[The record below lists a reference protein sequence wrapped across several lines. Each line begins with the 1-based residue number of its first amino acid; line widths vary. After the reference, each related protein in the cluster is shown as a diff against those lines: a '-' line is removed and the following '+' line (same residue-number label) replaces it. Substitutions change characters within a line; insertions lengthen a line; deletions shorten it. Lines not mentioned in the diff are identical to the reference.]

1 MGGGRGQGI
10 EYQLNIIDMDILSKV
25 KESLDG
31 VVDRKFI
38 NDDFM
43 LSNDYARE
51 LYHESAEKMPIIDYH
66 CHLVPQQIAEN
77 HKFKDLTEVWLGG
90 DHYKWRAM
98 RGNGVPEEFITG
110 NRSSYEK
117 FEKWAETV
125 PYTMRNPLYHWTHL
139 ELARVFGIYD
149 LLNPQTARAIYDE
162 CTEKLQTEEYRGQ
175 ALMKRFNVKV
185 VCTTDDPADSL
196 EYHKYI
202 NEHPFGV
209 KVLPAWRPD
218 KAMVIEKPVQYKE
231 YVTRLEH
238 VSGVSIS
245 GYQDLLDALRKRHD
259 FFHEMGSRLSDH
271 GLETFYAEDFTME
284 EIDRIF
290 RNTLAGKMPT
300 KEEVLKFRSAILL
313 DFARM
318 DHEKGWVQQFHIGA
332 IRDNNTRMFNVLGPD
347 TGYDAIHDV
356 HCAAAGHKFFN
367 RLAMEDKLTKT
378 ILYNLNP
385 KDNEVLATMAYTFN
399 DGSVPGKMQLGSGWW
414 FLDQEDGMRK
424 QMNALSA
431 LGLFSRFV
439 GMLTDSRSFLSYPR
453 HEYFRRIL
461 CSVLGEDIQKGK
473 LPKSEMAFI
482 HQMVKDISYNNA
494 ARYFDF

>member
-1 MGGGRGQGI
+1 M
-10 EYQLNIIDMDILSKV
+10 ILSDV
-25 KESLDG
+25 KEKIDG
-31 VVDRKFI
+31 MLDRKFI
-38 NDDFM
+38 HEDFM
-43 LSNDYARE
+43 LTNSYARE

-66 CHLVPQQIAEN
+66 CHLVPKMIAED
-77 HKFKDLTEVWLGG
+77 HRFKDLTEVWLGG

-149 LLNPQTARAIYDE
+149 ILNPSTARAIYDE
-162 CTEKLQTEEYRGQ
+162 CTEKLQSPEYSGQ
-175 ALMKRFNVKV
+175 SLMKKFNVKV

-196 EYHKYI
+196 EYHKQI
-202 NEHPFGV
+202 AEHPFGV

-218 KAMVIEKPVQYKE
+218 KAMVIEKPQQYRE
-231 YVTRLEH
+231 YIEKLGAAAGMEIL
-238 VSGVSIS
+238 S
-245 GYQDLLDALRKRHD
+245 YEDLLTALRKRHD
-259 FFHEMGSRLSDH
+259 FFHSMGCRLSDH
-271 GLETFYAEDFTME
+271 GLETFYAEDFTPE

-290 RNTLAGKMPT
+290 RDTLKGKMPSH
-300 KEEVLKFRSAILL
+300 EEVLKFRSAILL
-313 DFARM
+313 DFARL
-318 DHEKGWVQQFHIGA
+318 DWEKGWAQQFHVGA
-332 IRDNNTRMFNVLGPD
+332 IRDNNTRMFDILGPD
-347 TGYDAIHDV
+347 TGYDAIHDLPV
-356 HCAAAGHKFFN
+356 AAAGHRFLN
-367 RLAMEDKLTKT
+367 RLAMEDKLAKT

-399 DGSVPGKMQLGSGWW
+399 DGTVPGKIQLGSGWW

-461 CSVLGEDIQKGK
+461 CSVIGEDIEKGK
-473 LPKSEMAFI
+473 LPKSEMPFI

-494 ARYFDF
+494 ARYFNF

>member
-1 MGGGRGQGI
+1 MT
-10 EYQLNIIDMDILSKV
+10 
-25 KESLDG
+25 
-31 VVDRKFI
+31 FI

-43 LSNDYARE
+43 LTNDYARE
-51 LYHESAEKMPIIDYH
+51 LYHQSAENQPIIDYH
-66 CHLVPQQIAEN
+66 CHLVPKMIADN
-77 HKFKDLTEVWLGG
+77 YQFADLTEVWLGG

-110 NRSSYEK
+110 KADGYAK

-139 ELARVFGIYD
+139 ELSRVFGVDKI
-149 LLNPQTARAIYDE
+149 LKPETAREIYDE
-162 CTEKLQTEEYRGQ
+162 CSAKLQTPEFRGQ
-175 ALMKRFNVKV
+175 ELMKRFKVEV

-196 EYHKYI
+196 EFHQQIKD
-202 NEHPFGV
+202 NPFGV
-209 KVLPAWRPD
+209 KVLPTWRPD
-218 KAMVIEKPVQYKE
+218 KAMVVEKPQQYRE
-231 YVTRLEH
+231 YIQKLSD
-238 VSGVSIS
+238 VSGVAINN
-245 GYQDLLDALRKRHD
+245 YQDLLTALQKRQD
-259 FFHEMGSRLSDH
+259 FFYEMGCRISDH

-284 EIDRIF
+284 EVDQIF
-290 RNTLAGKMPT
+290 KNTLKGIQPT
-300 KEEVLKFRSAILL
+300 QEEVLKFKSAILL

-318 DHEKGWVQQFHIGA
+318 DHAKGWAQQFHIGA
-332 IRDNNTRMFNVLGPD
+332 IRDNNTRMFNLLGPD

-356 HCAAAGHKFFN
+356 QCAAAGHKFFN
-367 RLAMEDKLTKT
+367 TLALEDKLTKT

-399 DGSVPGKMQLGSGWW
+399 DGTCPGKMQLGSGWW

-431 LGLFSRFV
+431 LGLLSRFV

-461 CSVLGEDIQKGK
+461 CNLLGEDLKSGK
-473 LPKSEMAFI
+473 LPVSEMDFL
-482 HQMVKDISYNNA
+482 HQMVKGISYENA
-494 ARYFDF
+494 KNYFNF

>member
-1 MGGGRGQGI
+1 M
-10 EYQLNIIDMDILSKV
+10 ILSDV
-25 KESLDG
+25 KEKIDG
-31 VVDRKFI
+31 MLDRKFI
-38 NDDFM
+38 HEDFM
-43 LSNDYARE
+43 LTNSYARE

-66 CHLVPQQIAEN
+66 CNIVPKMIAED
-77 HKFKDLTEVWLGG
+77 HRFKDLTEVWLGG

-149 LLNPQTARAIYDE
+149 ILNPSTARAIYDE
-162 CTEKLQTEEYRGQ
+162 CTEKLQSPEYSGQ
-175 ALMKRFNVKV
+175 SLMKKFNVKV

-196 EYHKYI
+196 EYHKQMA
-202 NEHPFGV
+202 EHPFGV

-218 KAMVIEKPVQYKE
+218 KAMVIEKPQQYRE
-231 YVTRLEH
+231 YIEKLGTAAGMEILSYE
-238 VSGVSIS
+238 
-245 GYQDLLDALRKRHD
+245 DLLTALRKRHD
-259 FFHEMGSRLSDH
+259 FFHSMGCRLSDH
-271 GLETFYAEDFTME
+271 GLETFYAEDFTPE

-290 RNTLAGKMPT
+290 RDTLKGKMPSH
-300 KEEVLKFRSAILL
+300 EEVLKFRSAILL
-313 DFARM
+313 DFARL
-318 DHEKGWVQQFHIGA
+318 DWEKGWAQQFHVGA
-332 IRDNNTRMFNVLGPD
+332 IRDNNTRMFDILGPD

-356 HCAAAGHKFFN
+356 PVAAAGHKFLN
-367 RLAMEDKLTKT
+367 RLAMEDKLAKT

-399 DGSVPGKMQLGSGWW
+399 DGTVPGKIQLGSGWW

-461 CSVLGEDIQKGK
+461 CSVIGEDIEKGK
-473 LPKSEMAFI
+473 LPKSEMPFI

-494 ARYFDF
+494 ARYFNF

>member
-1 MGGGRGQGI
+1 M
-10 EYQLNIIDMDILSKV
+10 ILSDV
-25 KESLDG
+25 KGKIDG
-31 VVDRKFI
+31 LIDRKFI
-38 NDDFM
+38 HDDFM
-43 LSNDYARE
+43 LTNSYARE

-66 CHLVPQQIAEN
+66 CHLSPKMIAED
-77 HKFKDLTEVWLGG
+77 HRFKDITEVWLGG

-139 ELARVFGIYD
+139 ELARVFEIYEI
-149 LLNPQTARAIYDE
+149 LNPATARAIYDE
-162 CTEKLQTEEYRGQ
+162 CTEKLQSPEYSGQ
-175 ALMKRFNVKV
+175 SLMKRFNVKI
-185 VCTTDDPADSL
+185 VCTTDDPADTL
-196 EYHKYI
+196 EYHRQI
-202 NEHPFGV
+202 AEHPFGV

-218 KAMVIEKPVQYKE
+218 KAMVVEKPQQYRE
-231 YVTRLEH
+231 YIDKLGAAAGMEILT
-238 VSGVSIS
+238 
-245 GYQDLLDALRKRHD
+245 YQDLLTALRKRHD
-259 FFHEMGSRLSDH
+259 FFHEMGCRLSDH
-271 GLETFYAEDFTME
+271 GLETFYAEDFDLE

-290 RNTLAGKMPT
+290 RDTLRGKKPT
-300 KEEVLKFRSAILL
+300 HEEVLQFRSAILL
-313 DFARM
+313 DFARL
-318 DHEKGWVQQFHIGA
+318 DWEKGWTQQFHVGA
-332 IRDNNTRMFNVLGPD
+332 IRDNNSRMFDILGPD
-347 TGYDAIHDV
+347 TGYDAIHDLPT
-356 HCAAAGHKFFN
+356 AAAGHKFLN
-367 RLAMEDKLTKT
+367 RLASEDKLAKT

-399 DGSVPGKMQLGSGWW
+399 DGTVPGKIQLGSGWW

-431 LGLFSRFV
+431 LGLLSRFV

-461 CSVLGEDIQKGK
+461 CSVIGEDIEKGK
-473 LPKSEMAFI
+473 LPKSEMPFI

-494 ARYFDF
+494 ARYFNF

>member
-1 MGGGRGQGI
+1 M
-10 EYQLNIIDMDILSKV
+10 ILSDV
-25 KESLDG
+25 KEKIDG
-31 VVDRKFI
+31 MLDRKFI
-38 NDDFM
+38 HEDFM
-43 LSNDYARE
+43 LTNSYARE

-66 CHLVPQQIAEN
+66 CHLVPKMIAED
-77 HKFKDLTEVWLGG
+77 HRFKDLTEVWLGG

-149 LLNPQTARAIYDE
+149 ILNPSTARAIYDE
-162 CTEKLQTEEYRGQ
+162 CTEKLQSPEYSGQ
-175 ALMKRFNVKV
+175 SLMKKFNVKV

-196 EYHKYI
+196 EYHKQI
-202 NEHPFGV
+202 AEHPFGV

-218 KAMVIEKPVQYKE
+218 KAMVIEKPQQYRE
-231 YVTRLEH
+231 YIEKLGAAAGMEIL
-238 VSGVSIS
+238 S
-245 GYQDLLDALRKRHD
+245 YEDLLTALRKRHD
-259 FFHEMGSRLSDH
+259 FFHSMGCRLSDH
-271 GLETFYAEDFTME
+271 GLETFYAEDFTPE

-290 RNTLAGKMPT
+290 RDTLKGKMPSH
-300 KEEVLKFRSAILL
+300 EEVLKFRSAILL
-313 DFARM
+313 DFARL
-318 DHEKGWVQQFHIGA
+318 DWEKGWAQQFHVGA
-332 IRDNNTRMFNVLGPD
+332 IRDNNTRMFDILGPD

-356 HCAAAGHKFFN
+356 PMAAAGHKFLN
-367 RLAMEDKLTKT
+367 RLAMEDKLAKT

-399 DGSVPGKMQLGSGWW
+399 DGTVPGKIQLGSGWW

-461 CSVLGEDIQKGK
+461 CSVIGEDIEKGK
-473 LPKSEMAFI
+473 LPKSEMPFI

-494 ARYFDF
+494 ARYFNF

>member
-1 MGGGRGQGI
+1 MT
-10 EYQLNIIDMDILSKV
+10 
-25 KESLDG
+25 
-31 VVDRKFI
+31 FI

-43 LSNDYARE
+43 LTNDYARE
-51 LYHESAEKMPIIDYH
+51 LYHQSAENQPIIDYH
-66 CHLVPQQIAEN
+66 CHLVPKMIADN
-77 HKFKDLTEVWLGG
+77 YQFADLTEVWLGG

-110 NRSSYEK
+110 KADGYAK

-139 ELARVFGIYD
+139 ELSRVFGVDKI
-149 LLNPQTARAIYDE
+149 LKPETAREIYDE
-162 CTEKLQTEEYRGQ
+162 CSAKLQTPEFRGQ
-175 ALMKRFNVKV
+175 ELMKKFKVEV

-196 EYHKYI
+196 EFHQQIKD
-202 NEHPFGV
+202 NPFGV
-209 KVLPAWRPD
+209 KVLPTWRPD
-218 KAMVIEKPVQYKE
+218 KAMVVENPQQYRE
-231 YVTRLEH
+231 YIQKLSD
-238 VSGVSIS
+238 VSGVAINN
-245 GYQDLLDALRKRHD
+245 YQDLLAALQKRQD
-259 FFHEMGSRLSDH
+259 FFYEMGCRISDH

-284 EIDRIF
+284 EVDQIF
-290 RNTLAGKMPT
+290 KNTLKGIQPT
-300 KEEVLKFRSAILL
+300 QEEVLKFKSAILL

-318 DHEKGWVQQFHIGA
+318 DHAKGWAQQFHIGA
-332 IRDNNTRMFNVLGPD
+332 IRDNNTRMFNLLGPD

-356 HCAAAGHKFFN
+356 QCAAAGHKFFN
-367 RLAMEDKLTKT
+367 TLALEDKLTKT

-399 DGSVPGKMQLGSGWW
+399 DGTCPGKMQLGSGWW

-431 LGLFSRFV
+431 LGLLSRFV

-461 CSVLGEDIQKGK
+461 CNLLGEDLKSGK
-473 LPKSEMAFI
+473 LPVSEMDFL
-482 HQMVKDISYNNA
+482 HQMVKGISYENA
-494 ARYFDF
+494 KNYFNF

>member
-1 MGGGRGQGI
+1 M
-10 EYQLNIIDMDILSKV
+10 ILSDV
-25 KESLDG
+25 KGKIDG
-31 VVDRKFI
+31 LIDRKFI
-38 NDDFM
+38 HDDFM
-43 LSNDYARE
+43 LTNSYARE

-66 CHLVPQQIAEN
+66 CHLSPKMIAED
-77 HKFKDLTEVWLGG
+77 HRFKDITEVWLGG

-139 ELARVFGIYD
+139 ELARVFGIYEI
-149 LLNPQTARAIYDE
+149 LNPATARPIYDE
-162 CTEKLQTEEYRGQ
+162 CTEKLQSPEYSGQ
-175 ALMKRFNVKV
+175 SLMKRFNVKI
-185 VCTTDDPADSL
+185 VCTTDDPADTL
-196 EYHKYI
+196 EYHRQI
-202 NEHPFGV
+202 TEHPFGV

-218 KAMVIEKPVQYKE
+218 KAMVVEKPQQYRE
-231 YVTRLEH
+231 YIDKLGAAAGMEILT
-238 VSGVSIS
+238 
-245 GYQDLLDALRKRHD
+245 YQDLLTALRKRHD
-259 FFHEMGSRLSDH
+259 FFHEMGCRLSDH
-271 GLETFYAEDFTME
+271 GLETFYAEDFDLE

-290 RNTLAGKMPT
+290 RDTLRGKKPT
-300 KEEVLKFRSAILL
+300 HEEVLQFRSAILL
-313 DFARM
+313 DFARL
-318 DHEKGWVQQFHIGA
+318 DWEKGWTQQFHVGA
-332 IRDNNTRMFNVLGPD
+332 IRDNNSRMFDILGPD
-347 TGYDAIHDV
+347 TGYDAIHDLPT
-356 HCAAAGHKFFN
+356 AAAGHKFLN
-367 RLAMEDKLTKT
+367 RLASEDKLAKT

-399 DGSVPGKMQLGSGWW
+399 DGTVPGKIQLGSGWW

-431 LGLFSRFV
+431 LGLLSRFV

-461 CSVLGEDIQKGK
+461 CSVIGEDIEKGK
-473 LPKSEMAFI
+473 LPKSEMPFI

-494 ARYFDF
+494 ARYFNF

>member
-1 MGGGRGQGI
+1 M
-10 EYQLNIIDMDILSKV
+10 ILSDV
-25 KESLDG
+25 KEKIDG
-31 VVDRKFI
+31 MLDRKFI
-38 NDDFM
+38 HEDFM
-43 LSNDYARE
+43 LTNSYARE

-66 CHLVPQQIAEN
+66 CHLVPKMIAED
-77 HKFKDLTEVWLGG
+77 HRFRDLTEVWLGG

-149 LLNPQTARAIYDE
+149 ILNPSTARAIYDE
-162 CTEKLQTEEYRGQ
+162 CTEKLQSPEYSGQ
-175 ALMKRFNVKV
+175 SLMKKFNVKV

-196 EYHKYI
+196 EYHKQI
-202 NEHPFGV
+202 AEHPFGV

-218 KAMVIEKPVQYKE
+218 KAMVIEKPQQYRE
-231 YVTRLEH
+231 YIEKLGAAAGMEIL
-238 VSGVSIS
+238 S
-245 GYQDLLDALRKRHD
+245 YEDLLTALRKRHD
-259 FFHEMGSRLSDH
+259 FFQSMGCRLSDH
-271 GLETFYAEDFTME
+271 GLETFYAEDFTPE

-290 RNTLAGKMPT
+290 RDTLKGKMPSH
-300 KEEVLKFRSAILL
+300 EEVLKFRSAILL
-313 DFARM
+313 DFARL
-318 DHEKGWVQQFHIGA
+318 DWEKGWAQQFHVGA
-332 IRDNNTRMFNVLGPD
+332 IRDNNTRMFDILGPD

-356 HCAAAGHKFFN
+356 PMAAAGHKFLN
-367 RLAMEDKLTKT
+367 RLAMEGKLAKT

-399 DGSVPGKMQLGSGWW
+399 DGTVPGKIQLGSGWW

-461 CSVLGEDIQKGK
+461 CSVIGEDIEKGK
-473 LPKSEMAFI
+473 LPKSEMPFI

-494 ARYFDF
+494 ARYFNF

>member
-1 MGGGRGQGI
+1 M
-10 EYQLNIIDMDILSKV
+10 ILSDV
-25 KESLDG
+25 KEKIDG
-31 VVDRKFI
+31 MLDRKFI
-38 NDDFM
+38 HEDFM
-43 LSNDYARE
+43 LTNSYARE

-66 CHLVPQQIAEN
+66 CHLVPKMIAED
-77 HKFKDLTEVWLGG
+77 HRFKDLTEVWLGG

-149 LLNPQTARAIYDE
+149 ILNPSTARAIYDE
-162 CTEKLQTEEYRGQ
+162 CTEKLQSPEYSGQ
-175 ALMKRFNVKV
+175 SLMKKFNVKV

-196 EYHKYI
+196 EYHKQI
-202 NEHPFGV
+202 AEHPFGV

-218 KAMVIEKPVQYKE
+218 KAMVIEKPQQYRE
-231 YVTRLEH
+231 YIEKLGAAAGMEIL
-238 VSGVSIS
+238 S
-245 GYQDLLDALRKRHD
+245 YEDLLTALRKRHD
-259 FFHEMGSRLSDH
+259 FFHSMGCRLSDH
-271 GLETFYAEDFTME
+271 GLETFYAEDFTPE

-290 RNTLAGKMPT
+290 RDTLKGKMPSH
-300 KEEVLKFRSAILL
+300 EEVLKFRSAILL
-313 DFARM
+313 DFARL
-318 DHEKGWVQQFHIGA
+318 DWEKGWAQQFHVGA
-332 IRDNNTRMFNVLGPD
+332 IRDNNTRMFDILGPD

-356 HCAAAGHKFFN
+356 PVAAAGHKFLN
-367 RLAMEDKLTKT
+367 RLAMEDKLAKT

-399 DGSVPGKMQLGSGWW
+399 DGTVPGKIQLGSGWW

-461 CSVLGEDIQKGK
+461 CSVIGEDIEKGK
-473 LPKSEMAFI
+473 LPKSEMPFI

-494 ARYFDF
+494 ARYFNF

>member
-1 MGGGRGQGI
+1 MT
-10 EYQLNIIDMDILSKV
+10 
-25 KESLDG
+25 
-31 VVDRKFI
+31 FI

-43 LSNDYARE
+43 LTNDYARE
-51 LYHESAEKMPIIDYH
+51 LYHQSAENQPIIDYH
-66 CHLVPQQIAEN
+66 CHLVPKMIADN
-77 HKFKDLTEVWLGG
+77 YQFADLTEVWLGG

-110 NRSSYEK
+110 KADGYAK

-139 ELARVFGIYD
+139 ELSRVFGVDKI
-149 LLNPQTARAIYDE
+149 LKPETAREIYDE
-162 CTEKLQTEEYRGQ
+162 CSAKLQTPEFRGQ
-175 ALMKRFNVKV
+175 ELMKKFKVEV

-196 EYHKYI
+196 EFHQQIKD
-202 NEHPFGV
+202 NPFGV
-209 KVLPAWRPD
+209 KVLPTWRPD
-218 KAMVIEKPVQYKE
+218 KAMVVEKPQQYRE
-231 YVTRLEH
+231 YIQKLSD
-238 VSGVSIS
+238 VSGVAINN
-245 GYQDLLDALRKRHD
+245 YQDLLTALQKRQD
-259 FFHEMGSRLSDH
+259 FFYEMGCRISDH

-284 EIDRIF
+284 EVDQIF
-290 RNTLAGKMPT
+290 KNTLKGIQPAQ
-300 KEEVLKFRSAILL
+300 EEVLKFKSAILL

-318 DHEKGWVQQFHIGA
+318 DHAKGWAQQFHIGA
-332 IRDNNTRMFNVLGPD
+332 IRDNNTRMFNLLGPD

-356 HCAAAGHKFFN
+356 QCAAAGHKFFN
-367 RLAMEDKLTKT
+367 TLALEDKLTKT

-399 DGSVPGKMQLGSGWW
+399 DGTCPGKMQLGSGWW

-431 LGLFSRFV
+431 LGLLSRFV

-461 CSVLGEDIQKGK
+461 CNLLGEDLKAGK
-473 LPKSEMAFI
+473 LPVSEMDFL
-482 HQMVKDISYNNA
+482 HQMVKGISYENA
-494 ARYFDF
+494 KNYFNF

>member
-1 MGGGRGQGI
+1 
-10 EYQLNIIDMDILSKV
+10 MDKIFSKV
-25 KESLDG
+25 KENIEGLI
-31 VVDRKFI
+31 DRKFI

-43 LSNDYARE
+43 LTNDYARE

-66 CHLVPQQIAEN
+66 CHLVPKMIAEN
-77 HKFKDLTEVWLGG
+77 YQFKDLTEVWLGG

-98 RGNGVPEEFITG
+98 RGNGIPEEFITG

-139 ELARVFGIYD
+139 ELARVFGVYEQ
-149 LLNPQTARAIYDE
+149 LNPQTARQIYDT

-175 ALMKRFNVKV
+175 ALMKMFNVKV
-185 VCTTDDPADSL
+185 VCTTDDPVDSL
-196 EYHKYI
+196 EWHKAI
-202 NEHPFGV
+202 QEKPFGV

-218 KAMVIEKPVQYKE
+218 KAMAIEKPEQYRD
-231 YVTRLEH
+231 YISRLSE
-238 VSGVSIS
+238 VSGVEIS
-245 GYQDLLDALRKRHD
+245 SYADLLDALRRRHD
-259 FFHEMGSRLSDH
+259 FFGSMGCRLSDH
-271 GLETFYAEDFTME
+271 GLENFYAEDFTDE
-284 EIDRIF
+284 EIGRIF
-290 RNTLAGKMPT
+290 RNTLEGKIPSS
-300 KEEVLKFRSAILL
+300 EEVQKFRSAILL

-318 DHEKGWVQQFHIGA
+318 DYEKGWVQQFHIGA
-332 IRDNNTRMFNVLGPD
+332 IRDNNTRMFNLLGPD

-356 HCAAAGHKFFN
+356 SCAAAGHKFLN

-399 DGSVPGKMQLGSGWW
+399 DGSVAGKMQLGSGWW

-431 LGLFSRFV
+431 LGLLSRFV

-461 CSVLGEDIQKGK
+461 CSVIGEDLEKGK
-473 LPKSEMAFI
+473 LPRSEMGFI

-494 ARYFDF
+494 ARYFNF